1 MRTGLSSRA
10 RTPATQ
16 PDARSL
22 EVDRQLRDAAIRAAP
37 GEHWVDPVAV
47 GGWHDNPE
55 QVAPRRADRIAG
67 LRGGDDLLHQ
77 GAGRLVR
84 AVARIADHDGA
95 GVDTDVTDELEIG
108 R

>member
-37 GEHWVDPVAV
+37 GEHRVDPVAV
-47 GGWHDNPE
+47 GGRHDNPE

-77 GAGRLVR
+77 GAGRSEEHTSELR
-84 AVARIADHDGA
+84 HANISYAVFC
-95 GVDTDVTDELEIG
+95 LK
-108 R
+108 